1 MKATPGARSWM
12 AAGVRHELL
21 TRVFPALRHDL
32 ASPVSVIRMA
42 MLMFKRLATVKPAD
56 TAAWEERVALVESQ
70 VGALATGVRSLRD
83 WELAV
88 TDEGVTRSALV
99 AQCTGLMR
107 AAFELNGIRLHIGE
121 GLAPDE
127 GEQRFPAGAALRY
140 MCLGALSYL
149 QDGAPKLSAVRIEP
163 EGRDAVRFQATR
175 GASDLSQPA
184 DPHRAPRK
192 LAIDA
197 VALQLLAEDLGY
209 FVALDGDTVRLSL
222 AHRSNNH

>member
-1 MKATPGARSWM
+1 MKATPGARTWM

-42 MLMFKRLATVKPAD
+42 MLMFKHHAAAKPVDA
-56 TAAWEERVALVESQ
+56 AAWQEKIALVEAQ

-88 TDEGVTRSALV
+88 SDEGVTRSGLV
-99 AQCTGLMR
+99 SQCTGLMR
-107 AAFELNGIRLHIGE
+107 AAFELNGIRLEIAE
-121 GLAPDE
+121 ALSPQE
-127 GEQRFPAGAALRY
+127 GEPRFPAGAALRY
-140 MCLGALSYL
+140 MCLGALGYL
-149 QDGAPKLSAVRIEP
+149 QDGTPRLLAVRIDP
-163 EGRDAVRFQATR
+163 EGSDALRFHATR
-175 GASDLSQPA
+175 GASDPEELA

-197 VALQLLAEDLGY
+197 VALQMLAEDLGY
-209 FVALDGDTVRLSL
+209 LIELEGSAVRLSL
-222 AHRSNNH
+222 ARDASH

>member
-1 MKATPGARSWM
+1 M

-42 MLMFKRLATVKPAD
+42 MLMFKRQATVKPAD
-56 TAAWEERVALVESQ
+56 TAAWQERVGLVEAQ
-70 VGALATGVRSLRD
+70 VDALAAGVRSLRD

-107 AAFELNGIRLHIGE
+107 AAFELNGIRLNVGE
-121 GLAPDE
+121 GLEPQE
-127 GEQRFPAGAALRY
+127 GEPRFPAGAALRY
-140 MCLGALSYL
+140 MFLGALSYL
-149 QDGAPKLSAVRIEP
+149 HDGASGLSAVDIEP
-163 EGRDAVRFQATR
+163 EGRDTLYFRATR
-175 GASDLSQPA
+175 GAADATEPA

-197 VALQLLAEDLGY
+197 VALQLLGEDLGY
-209 FVALDGDTVRLSL
+209 LVAPEGNTVRLSL
-222 AHRSNNH
+222 ARASNQ

>member
-42 MLMFKRLATVKPAD
+42 MLMFKRQATVKPVD
-56 TAAWEERVALVESQ
+56 TAAWQERVALVEGQ

-88 TDEGVTRSALV
+88 SDEGVTRSALV

-107 AAFELNGIRLHIGE
+107 AAFELNGIRLHVGE
-121 GLAPDE
+121 GLAPGE

-140 MCLGALSYL
+140 MCLGVLSYL
-149 QDGAPKLSAVRIEP
+149 QDGAPQLGAVHIEP
-163 EGRDAVRFQATR
+163 EGRDIVRFSATR
-175 GASDLSQPA
+175 GAAELAELA

-222 AHRSNNH
+222 VRRSNQ

>member
-1 MKATPGARSWM
+1 M

-42 MLMFKRLATVKPAD
+42 MLMFKRQAAVKPAD
-56 TAAWEERVALVESQ
+56 AAAWQERVALVEGQ
-70 VGALATGVRSLRD
+70 LGALASGVRSLRD

-88 TDEGVTRSALV
+88 TDEGITRSALV

-121 GLAPDE
+121 GLAPKE
-127 GEQRFPAGAALRY
+127 GEPRFAAGAALRY
-140 MCLGALSYL
+140 MCLGVLSYL
-149 QDGAPKLSAVRIEP
+149 QDGAPQLSEVRIEP
-163 EGRDAVRFQATR
+163 EGGDAVRFSATR
-175 GASDLSQPA
+175 GEAGLAAELA

-197 VALQLLAEDLGY
+197 VALQLLAEDMGY
-209 FVALDGDTVRLSL
+209 LVALEGDTVRLSL
-222 AHRSNNH
+222 ARSSNQ

>member
-1 MKATPGARSWM
+1 
-12 AAGVRHELL
+12 
-21 TRVFPALRHDL
+21 
-32 ASPVSVIRMA
+32 
-42 MLMFKRLATVKPAD
+42 
-56 TAAWEERVALVESQ
+56 VALVESQ

-107 AAFELNGIRLHIGE
+107 AAFELNGIRLQIGE

-140 MCLGALSYL
+140 MFLGALSYL
-149 QDGAPKLSAVRIEP
+149 HDGAPKLSAVRIEP
-163 EGRDAVRFQATR
+163 EGGDVVRFQATR
-175 GASDLSQPA
+175 GASDPTEPA

-192 LAIDA
+192 LAIDG

-222 AHRSNNH
+222 ARRSNNH